1 MASARLTSAILT
13 SAWALIPVKPF
24 AGAKTRLE
32 GLLTRDECA
41 QLAAHMLLDVLR
53 ALGATPLIS
62 GITLLGNEPQLAAL
76 TAGSGARLLPEPAG
90 VDYRQALG
98 DAAAGLAAQGVR
110 HLLVLPADL
119 PTLSAADV
127 TQLLESHRDGISLC
141 PAARDGGTNALL
153 LSPPTVIPFL
163 YGPDSAMLH
172 LEAAHAVGI
181 AARHTELA
189 GFARDIDTPDDVHW
203 LFEQRFACATLAWL
217 KSSGIH
223 DRLRR
228 QEKGTD
234 S

>member
-1 MASARLTSAILT
+1 MA
-13 SAWALIPVKPF
+13 SAWALVPVKAF

-32 GLLTRDECA
+32 GFLSREECA

-53 ALGATPLIS
+53 ALGATPLVS
-62 GITLLGNEPQLAAL
+62 GISIVGNEPRLAAL
-76 TAGSGARLLPEPAG
+76 TAGSGARLLSEPTG

-98 DAAAGLAAQGVR
+98 DVAAGLAAQGVR
-110 HLLVLPADL
+110 NLLVLPADL

-127 TQLLESHRDGISLC
+127 TQLIESHTGGISLC

-153 LSPPTVIPFL
+153 LSPPTAIPFL
-163 YGPDSAMLH
+163 YGPDSAKRH
-172 LEAAHAVGI
+172 LQAARTMGM

-203 LFEQRFACATLAWL
+203 LLEQRIACATLAWL
-217 KSSGIH
+217 KSSGIG

-228 QEKGTD
+228 QQKATD
-234 S
+234 P